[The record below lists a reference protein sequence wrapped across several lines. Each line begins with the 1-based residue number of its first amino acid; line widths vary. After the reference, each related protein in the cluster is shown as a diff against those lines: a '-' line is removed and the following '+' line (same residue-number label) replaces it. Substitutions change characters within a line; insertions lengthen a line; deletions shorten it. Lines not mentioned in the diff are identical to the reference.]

1 MLTSPLRKIPIV
13 HDIVV
18 DKIIVLFGDRTEMM
32 KIFVA
37 LAAIVGLA
45 SAKVIH
51 AAQPVQTLRT
61 T

>member
-1 MLTSPLRKIPIV
+1 MQIKI
-13 HDIVV
+13 
-18 DKIIVLFGDRTEMM
+18 L
-32 KIFVA
+32 VA